1 MKTLIVVGALFL
13 TVLSVSFSS
22 DPRDTV
28 PRQTPSVSHS
38 TTEAT
43 VPPWLIGVW
52 RCEWIERRGERSSPY
67 LVRYLQTPSFF
78 GDLRLRVD
86 RPDLSRA
93 ASFDDLNDADLL
105 VLARQRGFVGVT
117 TVNGTTSTWRHEVDF
132 QPLATK
138 PDIGRL
144 EQTGSGSWFEYAL
157 DGSYT
162 ELWHSVGSADGR
174 ALVIRVERGGRLS
187 RTLMVA
193 GDYFYFARNRA
204 KDLPPA
210 KSLETLITAKHAS
223 RSQVIEW
230 LDCELSF
237 GRVCGGRIAWEVE
250 YSTLPWRVR
259 CRLDF
264 VDQVIAKGRN
274 VILAPGAQADEVLSL
289 TVNTLDEDDLTALFT
304 SGARSRPQ

>member
-13 TVLSVSFSS
+13 TVPSVSFSS
-22 DPRDTV
+22 DPRETV
-28 PRQTPSVSHS
+28 PSQTPSVSRS

-52 RCEWIERRGERSSPY
+52 RREWIDLRGKRSSPY

-78 GDLRLRVD
+78 GDLRLPVD
-86 RPDLSRA
+86 RPDLSHA

-105 VLARQRGFVGVT
+105 VLARQRGFVGMT

-132 QPLATK
+132 QPLATR

-144 EQTGSGSWFEYAL
+144 EQTGSDSWFEYAL

-162 ELWHSVGSADGR
+162 ELWHSVGHADGR

-187 RTLMVA
+187 RTLMLA

-210 KSLETLITAKHAS
+210 ESLKTLITETHAG
-223 RSQVIEW
+223 RRQVIEW

-237 GRVCGGRIAWEVE
+237 GRVRGGRIAWEVE
-250 YSTLPWRVR
+250 YSTLPWRVGR
-259 CRLDF
+259 RLDF
-264 VDQVIAKGRN
+264 VDQVIGRGRN
-274 VILAPGAQADEVLSL
+274 VMLAPGAQADEVLSL
-289 TVNTLDEDDLTALFT
+289 PVNTLAEDDLKSLFT
-304 SGARSRPQ
+304 SGVHSRPQ